1 MKLKKIVAAVLAII
15 MLLALAACGEVGQ
28 SGGDSSS
35 EAISESD
42 ALAKARSYI
51 KSGIGQQL
59 FINQAMPSGA
69 KSMSNIDAGSAS
81 CIGQNDDGSYEILVK
96 GNFFANDE
104 YGNLYGHY
112 TFECVVTVNS
122 NGNAYLD
129 TTSITVRKA

>member
-1 MKLKKIVAAVLAII
+1 MNLKRIVAAVLAII

-42 ALAKARSYI
+42 ALAEARSYI

-81 CIGQNDDGSYEILVK
+81 CIGQNATFLLTTNMEIYMVTIRLSALLPLTVMVMHIWTRQASPLGK
-96 GNFFANDE
+96 RNF
-104 YGNLYGHY
+104 LIVC
-112 TFECVVTVNS
+112 T
-122 NGNAYLD
+122 
-129 TTSITVRKA
+129 

>member
-1 MKLKKIVAAVLAII
+1 MNLKRIVAAVLAII

-42 ALAKARSYI
+42 ALAEARSYI

-69 KSMSNIDAGSAS
+69 KACLILMQAALHASA
-81 CIGQNDDGSYEILVK
+81 K
-96 GNFFANDE
+96 TMMAA
-104 YGNLYGHY
+104 
-112 TFECVVTVNS
+112 TR
-122 NGNAYLD
+122 YL
-129 TTSITVRKA
+129 